1 MALIAES
8 QQRRWEGVVQAS
20 RSTGRLQLRGASLDA
35 GSAAT
40 VVQLLLSEEK
50 QPWHVDLEGNELGDR
65 GALCVA
71 ELLRQSTHLAWLGL
85 GACGIGPLGG
95 VALASALSE
104 SRSLTALD
112 LSSSAAMAGP
122 VRNSLGRKVR
132 DGAPVALP
140 APPTEEALLGGLSR
154 RGKPRAAPPG
164 AGLPRAP
171 ASSAPALAWAG
182 EEPTWAGVAPGPPE
196 ALLERLGQ
204 GYLLSDAE
212 LARLNSEGEIARA
225 LEVDD
230 PHFDLAARRWRHAH
244 QPRLAELL
252 RTAVPPDDG
261 AFSQPALKVLQAAP
275 LLPRRQRPSSAA
287 ASARGLPPQ
296 APAVAVALIALA
308 EAVATAPRLATLKL
322 GGNGIGHDGAR
333 ELCAL
338 LQRAPG

>member
-1 MALIAES
+1 MNGVGARSWRAAAAKPLHCRESPRHIRQRSVDPVSMALIAES

-140 APPTEEALLGGLSR
+140 APFPPATTSPATPAVSPGAYLMTRLLSLSSTKVVPSGKMTTSVGLSKGLFPTVPFWPNKNSPTGATALSTTMTRWLPVSTMWSAVSVTATLRGESSSFALEPRTPPAAKKYSTAERVECRSLYSYRALL
-154 RGKPRAAPPG
+154 
-164 AGLPRAP
+164 
-171 ASSAPALAWAG
+171 
-182 EEPTWAGVAPGPPE
+182 
-196 ALLERLGQ
+196 
-204 GYLLSDAE
+204 
-212 LARLNSEGEIARA
+212 
-225 LEVDD
+225 
-230 PHFDLAARRWRHAH
+230 
-244 QPRLAELL
+244 
-252 RTAVPPDDG
+252 
-261 AFSQPALKVLQAAP
+261 
-275 LLPRRQRPSSAA
+275 PSS
-287 ASARGLPPQ
+287 S
-296 APAVAVALIALA
+296 
-308 EAVATAPRLATLKL
+308 
-322 GGNGIGHDGAR
+322 
-333 ELCAL
+333 C
-338 LQRAPG
+338 